1 MSGLSAAEVR
11 TVILDH
17 VAPQLAARGL
27 KPEHVPD
34 DFDLLT
40 EGIIDSMGIL
50 VLISIIENH
59 FEITVDMEDLDP
71 EHLTVVGPLS
81 RYFEQ
86 KTSRRGG

>member
-1 MSGLSAAEVR
+1 MSGVSAAEVR
-11 TVILDH
+11 TVMLNH

-27 KPEHVPD
+27 KPEWVAD

-50 VLISIIENH
+50 VLISVIESH
-59 FEITVDMEDLDP
+59 FEIKVDMEDLDP

-86 KTSRRGG
+86 KTSPGGG

>member
-1 MSGLSAAEVR
+1 MSSVTAAEVR
-11 TVILDH
+11 AVMLDH
-17 VAPQLAARGL
+17 VAPQLVARGL

-50 VLISIIENH
+50 VLISLIESH
-59 FEITVDMEDLDP
+59 FEIRVDMEDLDP

-86 KTSRRGG
+86 KTSPGGG

>member
-1 MSGLSAAEVR
+1 MRHVSAAEVR
-11 TVILDH
+11 AVILDH
-17 VAPQLAARGL
+17 VAPYLEARGL
-27 KPEHVPD
+27 KPEQVAD

-50 VLISIIENH
+50 ALIAMIESH
-59 FEITVDMEDLDP
+59 FEIKVDMEDLDP

-86 KTSRRGG
+86 KSRPGAH